1 MEWERDELRFLRRA
15 RVHPDLAVGQ
25 VGELGGHPVVILLLL
40 GRRGDC
46 HRCCDAEGE
55 GDRGECRPGS
65 GLVAGEVTQRQARA
79 DRGVSGGSGE
89 DADREWAQE
98 QGAEDRR
105 HDPGDD
111 ERHSVSVGQCETADT
126 DRDQRRGR
134 DRRVACGPRLRR
146 TPRKREQGGEAGDRS
161 PWPPGGCGSPEDGEE
176 DDHREQRPRK
186 AEPVDAMAHR
196 GFESRREDDPE
207 RTARDR
213 AEDRGDHSDDGAVR
227 QQHEPEMLLRSPD
240 CREHAEL
247 AEPTLRDD
255 SEARGGNQRG
265 QEQEDGGDGEHCERV
280 CGLDLAAAPRSPEAR
295 TAVLGQGVCE
305 GAELLF
311 ARVDQNG
318 DVLRRPG

>member
-1 MEWERDELRFLRRA
+1 MGRIAGLDDLLKRDHRGLTETGGDLADARSAPCELGGRLEWERDELRLLRRA

-40 GRRGDC
+40 GCRGDR

-98 QGAEDRR
+98 QDAEDRR

-146 TPRKREQGGEAGDRS
+146 TP
-161 PWPPGGCGSPEDGEE
+161 
-176 DDHREQRPRK
+176 
-186 AEPVDAMAHR
+186 
-196 GFESRREDDPE
+196 
-207 RTARDR
+207 
-213 AEDRGDHSDDGAVR
+213 
-227 QQHEPEMLLRSPD
+227 
-240 CREHAEL
+240 
-247 AEPTLRDD
+247 
-255 SEARGGNQRG
+255 
-265 QEQEDGGDGEHCERV
+265 
-280 CGLDLAAAPRSPEAR
+280 
-295 TAVLGQGVCE
+295 
-305 GAELLF
+305 
-311 ARVDQNG
+311 
-318 DVLRRPG
+318 